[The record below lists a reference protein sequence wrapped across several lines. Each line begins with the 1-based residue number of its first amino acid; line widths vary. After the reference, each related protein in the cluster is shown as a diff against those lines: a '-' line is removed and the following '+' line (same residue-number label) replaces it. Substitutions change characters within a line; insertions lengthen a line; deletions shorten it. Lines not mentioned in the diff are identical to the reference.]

1 MTIQYY
7 DGTNEPIPD
16 GFRLLVFK
24 HDPFFVLEEKT
35 PTNERPSVKL
45 EFRDYVTFS
54 YNEQGVRAK
63 HRDGHVELY
72 MWHNI
77 LYMELQVNSEEYLA
91 ARKVWQTE
99 HAALGHAIATHPC
112 NFDIDF

>member
-24 HDPFFVLEEKT
+24 TDPHSPMEYD
-35 PTNERPSVKL
+35 TNGERPSIKL
-45 EFRDYVTFS
+45 AFEDYLSFRYDAH
-54 YNEQGVRAK
+54 GVVAK
-63 HRDGHVELY
+63 HRDGHFELY

-99 HAALGHAIATHPC
+99 QRALSHAIATHPR